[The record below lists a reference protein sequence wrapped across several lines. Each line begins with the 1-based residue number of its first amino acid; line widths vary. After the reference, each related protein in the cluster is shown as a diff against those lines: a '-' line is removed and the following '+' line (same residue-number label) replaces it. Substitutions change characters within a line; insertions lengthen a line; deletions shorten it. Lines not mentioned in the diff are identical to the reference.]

1 MTAEG
6 AFHPCPHRSL
16 ARVAEEKYA
25 HNCVYKARTSMPVP
39 EEATWAAT
47 LPLHLLTKPHDKIVK
62 LGTTLHRTEQWE
74 VLDKE
79 GL

>member
-1 MTAEG
+1 MG
-6 AFHPCPHRSL
+6 GHS
-16 ARVAEEKYA
+16 
-25 HNCVYKARTSMPVP
+25 
-39 EEATWAAT
+39 
-47 LPLHLLTKPHDKIVK
+47 LHLLTKPHDKIVK